1 LKQLKEVISLG
12 RSYAETISRFKQ
24 NAEALAYTPE
34 TNDQFAMRLYRLNV
48 EWRALQTQ
56 IHFEDEHEAKCTWR
70 AYDEE
75 VKRVEEECRTGRELV
90 RERLLK
96 GIEERR
102 RKAREEKDG
111 EGTSGS
117 FYFIR
122 YWGLELQTLLDT
134 TMEQSRPHA
143 TRKLRNKVLAAS
155 PPPTPPTGGNNG
167 TSSAQF
173 EGMNGNP
180 TSLSI
185 DELPSPFPLPLTML
199 PPSNGTYT
207 TIGGNGPT
215 GRRKAKGTSGNS
227 GYGGA
232 IYGGLGKAIA
242 MMTGGKEI
250 EIESDLG
257 EIRRGTKRRRQAVAI
272 YTSGK

>member
-1 LKQLKEVISLG
+1 V
-12 RSYAETISRFKQ
+12 
-24 NAEALAYTPE
+24 P
-34 TNDQFAMRLYRLNV
+34 
-48 EWRALQTQ
+48 
-56 IHFEDEHEAKCTWR
+56 FEEEHEGNCVWR

-111 EGTSGS
+111 EGTS
-117 FYFIR
+117 
-122 YWGLELQTLLDT
+122 DA
-134 TMEQSRPHA
+134 TMEQLRPHA
-143 TRKLRNKVLAAS
+143 TRKLRNKLLAAS
-155 PPPTPPTGGNNG
+155 PPPTPPTGGNSSTPNG
-167 TSSAQF
+167 QS
-173 EGMNGNP
+173 EGMAGNP

-207 TIGGNGPT
+207 TSSGNGPT
-215 GRRKAKGTSGNS
+215 GRRKAKGTSGNN

-250 EIESDLG
+250 EIESDLI
-257 EIRRGTKRRRQAVAI
+257 EIRRGTKRRRQAAAV